1 MGLLGDNILG
11 TSFSFTLELKKG
23 AGAFVCGE
31 ETALM
36 ASIEGKRG
44 MPRSRPPFPAQ
55 SGLDGKPTNIN
66 NVETFANIPLIIQH
80 GAKWYSDF
88 GTEKSKGTKVFSLA
102 GKVNNTGLVEVPVG
116 ISMREVIFDIGGGI
130 PQGRKFKAVQMGGP
144 SGGCVPEKYLGLP
157 IDYESLQTIGS
168 IMGSGGMV
176 VMDENNCMV
185 EIARF
190 FLAFTRSESC
200 GKCSPCRLGTK
211 QMLEILTRITQGL
224 GRDGD
229 IDMLTEIG
237 EAVMGS
243 ALCGL
248 GQTCPKP
255 VLSTIAYFRDEYEAH
270 IKDKRCP
277 GAVCEALVVSACHH
291 TCPVGINVPKYIA
304 AVAEGNYV
312 EAAEIIREKN
322 PFPAICGRICH
333 HPCEIKCR
341 RGELDEAVAIRSL
354 KRFAADKYFEAIQA
368 PPSPFPKTKS
378 KKVAIVGAGPTGLTC
393 AFYLARMGYP
403 VTIFEALPV
412 GGGMLMVGVPE
423 FRLPKAVIQNEIDYI
438 QQRGVEIKYDTPVD
452 INFTLEDIKNQ
463 GYDVLFIAAGAQK
476 SQRIMIP
483 GEDES
488 LQGLLYGLSF
498 LRDAKLEKRIR
509 VGEKVVV
516 IGGGNVAI
524 DSARTL
530 LRLGSSD
537 VTIIY
542 RRTKDEMPA
551 SEEEIEDAEHE
562 GIKIQCLTAPVRI
575 LSSNG
580 RVTSIECI
588 RMEPGDYDESG
599 RRRPIPV
606 KGSEFI
612 IDVDMVVPA
621 VGQAPDLSFLSPD
634 SQLERTK
641 WETLVVDANTLVTN
655 IEGIFAGGDFVTG
668 PTYLIDAIA
677 AGRRGAAA
685 IDKFLRG
692 DKTRVVF
699 VDEREEITPDAVD
712 EVLEDVAEE
721 KCRVKMPIAPPKERI
736 KDFREIELGFSE
748 ARALEEAKRCLRC
761 DLER

>member
-1 MGLLGDNILG
+1 
-11 TSFSFTLELKKG
+11 
-23 AGAFVCGE
+23 
-31 ETALM
+31 
-36 ASIEGKRG
+36 
-44 MPRSRPPFPAQ
+44 
-55 SGLDGKPTNIN
+55 
-66 NVETFANIPLIIQH
+66 
-80 GAKWYSDF
+80 
-88 GTEKSKGTKVFSLA
+88 
-102 GKVNNTGLVEVPVG
+102 
-116 ISMREVIFDIGGGI
+116 
-130 PQGRKFKAVQMGGP
+130 
-144 SGGCVPEKYLGLP
+144 
-157 IDYESLQTIGS
+157 
-168 IMGSGGMV
+168 
-176 VMDENNCMV
+176 
-185 EIARF
+185 
-190 FLAFTRSESC
+190 
-200 GKCSPCRLGTK
+200 
-211 QMLEILTRITQGL
+211 
-224 GRDGD
+224 
-229 IDMLTEIG
+229 
-237 EAVMGS
+237 
-243 ALCGL
+243 
-248 GQTCPKP
+248 
-255 VLSTIAYFRDEYEAH
+255 
-270 IKDKRCP
+270 
-277 GAVCEALVVSACHH
+277 
-291 TCPVGINVPKYIA
+291 
-304 AVAEGNYV
+304 
-312 EAAEIIREKN
+312 
-322 PFPAICGRICH
+322 
-333 HPCEIKCR
+333 
-341 RGELDEAVAIRSL
+341 
-354 KRFAADKYFEAIQA
+354 
-368 PPSPFPKTKS
+368 
-378 KKVAIVGAGPTGLTC
+378 
-393 AFYLARMGYP
+393 
-403 VTIFEALPV
+403 
-412 GGGMLMVGVPE
+412 
-423 FRLPKAVIQNEIDYI
+423 
-438 QQRGVEIKYDTPVD
+438 
-452 INFTLEDIKNQ
+452 
-463 GYDVLFIAAGAQK
+463 
-476 SQRIMIP
+476 MIP

-721 KCRVKMPIAPPKERI
+721 KCRVKMPIAPPEERI